1 MAQGILT
8 EIHGNGDPL
17 VMVHGLGGTANAFG
31 PQAEVLSRFFR
42 VIRMDLPGS
51 GRTPASG
58 PVSIESLTDC
68 VISVLE
74 QHGAGSP
81 VHVVGHSMGTIVCQ
95 HLAVRRPDLVR
106 SLALIGPLAQ
116 PPDAARTAVRA
127 RAAKA
132 REEGMTGIAE
142 AIVQGGTSAA
152 TKAAKP
158 ETAAFIRELLTRQ
171 DPEGYALTCEALAAA
186 VAAPVEQLTC
196 PSLLITGSEDGTSPA
211 PSVRALAMR
220 IAGSK
225 LVIIPAC
232 GHWATLE
239 APSAVNDAL
248 LNFYF
253 TT

>member
-1 MAQGILT
+1 MGLYAYRRVAGGGGATI
-8 EIHGNGDPL
+8 EAPDRASAVREL
-17 VMVHGLGGTANAFG
+17 VRRG
-31 PQAEVLSRFFR
+31 E
-42 VIRMDLPGS
+42 
-51 GRTPASG
+51 TPA
-58 PVSIESLTDC
+58 T
-68 VISVLE
+68 LE
-74 QHGAGSP
+74 EVGAQVGSRGAGSS
-81 VHVVGHSMGTIVCQ
+81 GAS
-95 HLAVRRPDLVR
+95 AVD
-106 SLALIGPLAQ
+106 
-116 PPDAARTAVRA
+116 A
-127 RAAKA
+127 RAA
-132 REEGMTGIAE
+132 
-142 AIVQGGTSAA
+142 GGLGAPAA
-152 TKAAKP
+152 QASRWTMRRAMSRT
-158 ETAAFIRELLTRQ
+158 EMAAFIRELLTRQ